1 MASLN
6 NIRNFCIIAHIDHGK
21 TTFSDRILEITKS
34 IDRRKF
40 HAQMLDAMDLEQERG
55 ITIKAKAVRLA
66 YASQGGGEYIF
77 NLIDTPGH
85 VDFSY
90 EVAKS
95 LAACEGA
102 ILLVDATQGVEAQ
115 TVANFYLALERDL
128 KIFAVVNKIDLPNAD
143 TNRTVSQLKDIFG
156 FKDDE
161 ILCASAKEGTG
172 VGEVL
177 EKVVHFFPAPRE
189 APSAHFKGLVFD
201 SSFDPYK
208 GVILYVRV
216 FEGTLRPNDT
226 VSAVDSGKTY
236 RVEEVGVFKPE
247 MTSKEMLET
256 GEVGFFCC
264 NVKDPLEVSV
274 PSTLTSEDHPE
285 KTAVITYKKLP
296 PMVFCGIFPA
306 NAADFHKLRTAIQ
319 KLHLSDPSFVYELD
333 NLGTLGAGFRCG
345 FLGLLHMEIVQER
358 LSREYDLDLIA
369 TSPSVRYKVLLRCTG
384 QEMDVECAHQLPEV
398 QHIEKTEEPYMRVH
412 LVIPIEAMEP
422 VCELAKSRRGEFVQ
436 SNYLGKDRLTV
447 DFNLPLA
454 DVVVDFYDK
463 IKSITKGYGSLDYE
477 FIGYRQTEVVKID
490 ILINKKLSEA
500 FSVLVF
506 KGRAESR
513 ARQMVEKLKELIPRQ
528 MFEISIQAA
537 IGAKIIASERLGALR
552 KNVTAKCYGG
562 DITRKRKLWEKQ
574 KEGKKKMQQ
583 MGNVQVP
590 QEAFLEILKM

>member
-1 MASLN
+1 MAN

-21 TTFSDRILEITKS
+21 TTFSDRILEITQS
-34 IDRRKF
+34 VDRRKF
-40 HAQMLDAMDLEQERG
+40 HDQMLDAMDLERERG
-55 ITIKAKAVRLA
+55 ITIKAKAVRMS
-66 YASQGGGEYIF
+66 YQSQDGQAYIF

-128 KIFAVVNKIDLPNAD
+128 RIFAVINKTDLPNA
-143 TNRTVSQLKDIFG
+143 NKERTLAQLKDIFG

-161 ILCASAKEGTG
+161 ILFASAKEGEG
-172 VGEVL
+172 IRDVL
-177 EKVVHFFPAPRE
+177 EKVVTFFPEPQQSKSE
-189 APSAHFKGLVFD
+189 YFKGLIFD
-201 SSFDPYK
+201 SSFDVYK

-216 FEGTLRPNDT
+216 FEGIIRPMDMIVASET
-226 VSAVDSGKTY
+226 GKVY
-236 RVEEVGVFKPE
+236 RVEEIGVFRPE
-247 MTSKEMLET
+247 MTAKDVLQP
-256 GEVGFFCC
+256 GEVGFLSC
-264 NVKDPLEVSV
+264 NIKDPLEISV
-274 PSTLTSEDHPE
+274 PSTITAQDNPD
-285 KTAVITYKKLP
+285 KKAVITYKKLP
-296 PMVFCGIFPA
+296 PMVFCGIFPS
-306 NAADFHKLRTAIQ
+306 NASDFYKLRTAIQ
-319 KLHLSDPSFVYELD
+319 KLHLSDPSFVYEID
-333 NLGTLGAGFRCG
+333 NLGTLGAGYRCG

-358 LSREYDLDLIA
+358 LSREYDLDLIVTA
-369 TSPSVRYKVLLRCTG
+369 PSVRYKVLLRGET
-384 QEMDVECAHQLPEV
+384 QETDVECAHQLPDV
-398 QHIEKTEEPYMRVH
+398 QKIEKVAEPFMQVH
-412 LVIPIEAMEP
+412 LVVPIDTMDA
-422 VCELAKSRRGEFVQ
+422 VCELAKSRRGEFVKTE
-436 SNYLGKDRLTV
+436 YLGKDRLTI

-454 DVVVDFYDK
+454 DVVIDFYDK

-477 FIGYRQTEVVKID
+477 FIGYRDTEIVKID

-506 KGRAESR
+506 KGRSEYR
-513 ARQMVEKLKELIPRQ
+513 ARQMVEKLRELIPRQ

-552 KNVTAKCYGG
+552 KNVTSKCYGG

>member
-1 MASLN
+1 MAN

-21 TTFSDRILEITKS
+21 TTFSDRILEITQS
-34 IDRRKF
+34 VERRKF
-40 HAQMLDAMDLEQERG
+40 HDQMLDAMDLERERG
-55 ITIKAKAVRLA
+55 ITIKAKAVRMS
-66 YASQGGGEYIF
+66 YQSQDGQTYIF

-128 KIFAVVNKIDLPNAD
+128 RIFAVVNKTDLPNA
-143 TNRTVSQLKDIFG
+143 NKERTVAQLKDIFG

-161 ILCASAKEGTG
+161 ILFASAKEGEG
-172 VGEVL
+172 VREVL
-177 EKVVHFFPAPRE
+177 EKVVTFFSEPPQ
-189 APSAHFKGLVFD
+189 SASEHFKGLIFD
-201 SSFDPYK
+201 SSFDVYK

-216 FEGTLRPNDT
+216 FEGSIRPMDMIVAAET
-226 VSAVDSGKTY
+226 GKVY
-236 RVEEVGVFKPE
+236 RVEEIGVFRPE
-247 MTSKEMLET
+247 MAAKDVLQP
-256 GEVGFFCC
+256 GEVGFLSC
-264 NVKDPLEVSV
+264 NIKDPLEISV
-274 PSTLTSEDHPE
+274 PSTITAQDHPD
-285 KTAVITYKKLP
+285 KKALISYKKLP
-296 PMVFCGIFPA
+296 PMVFCGIFPS
-306 NAADFHKLRTAIQ
+306 NASDFYKLRTAIQ
-319 KLHLSDPSFVYELD
+319 KLHLSDPSFVYEID
-333 NLGTLGAGFRCG
+333 NLGTLGAGYRCG

-358 LSREYDLDLIA
+358 LSREYDLDLIV
-369 TSPSVRYKVLLRCTG
+369 TSPSVRYKVLLRG
-384 QEMDVECAHQLPEV
+384 QTQETDVECAHQLPDV
-398 QHIEKTEEPYMRVH
+398 QKIEKVAEPFMQVH
-412 LVIPIEAMEP
+412 LVVPIDTMDV
-422 VCELAKSRRGEFVQ
+422 VCELAKSRRGEFVKTE
-436 SNYLGKDRLTV
+436 YLGKDRLTI

-477 FIGYRQTEVVKID
+477 FIGYRDTEIVKID

-506 KGRAESR
+506 KGKSEFR
-513 ARQMVEKLKELIPRQ
+513 ARQMVEKLRELIPRQ

-537 IGAKIIASERLGALR
+537 IGAKIIASEKLGALR
-552 KNVTAKCYGG
+552 KNVTSKCYGG